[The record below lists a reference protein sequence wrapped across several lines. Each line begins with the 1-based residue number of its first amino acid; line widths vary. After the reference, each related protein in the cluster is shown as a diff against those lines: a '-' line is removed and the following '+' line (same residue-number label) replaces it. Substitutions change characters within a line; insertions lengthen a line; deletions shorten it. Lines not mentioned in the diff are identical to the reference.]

1 MRVTEVKAKHSGKCS
16 PSQPE
21 HITGLTDQN
30 NETKQSKKNKIK
42 IFTTFPKYIQSIHSV
57 LTSKINK

>member
-30 NETKQSKKNKIK
+30 NETKQSKKK
-42 IFTTFPKYIQSIHSV
+42 IFTTFPKYIQSIHCFDEQ
-57 LTSKINK
+57 N